1 MIRPAVP
8 AVTGSGSVGSHLRS
22 ASPRSAVGLPWGSL
36 VETRCNMTAQHPQER
51 LLNRHVV
58 AGLFHV
64 PGQAERAVRELRAA
78 GFDEDDIGLATRDPA
93 EREELDRE
101 TGITPRERAETIA
114 KGGSGAGILD
124 KIASWFK
131 ADRSDDLVDAFTRQG
146 FSEEEARYLD
156 RGFQRGLILLTV
168 RADGRAEEALAILRT
183 SGADLGPAAGLDEAA
198 SAPARGAAARGGT
211 APADAAALADL
222 TEAQRIALREEH
234 LRIVKEQVQ
243 AGEVRV
249 RKEVITEQQRI
260 DVPVTREEVVIE
272 RHPVTGEAARA
283 GNVSD
288 LREGE
293 EIRVPLTEEQVRV
306 EKEQVVKE
314 ELTVGKR
321 KVQDTEHVQ
330 DAVRREEARVETT
343 GTVRPVDE
351 SATGSWGG
359 KERRRRAEPSYHGS
373 ERRVAHA

>member
-1 MIRPAVP
+1 
-8 AVTGSGSVGSHLRS
+8 
-22 ASPRSAVGLPWGSL
+22 
-36 VETRCNMTAQHPQER
+36 MTAQHPKEHLSER
-51 LLNRHVV
+51 DVV
-58 AGLFHV
+58 AGLFRV

-101 TGITPRERAETIA
+101 TGITPRERAESIA
-114 KGGSGAGILD
+114 KGGSGGGILD
-124 KIASWFK
+124 KIASWFN
-131 ADRSDDLVDAFTRQG
+131 AERSDDLTNTFTRQG
-146 FSEEEARYLD
+146 FSEDEARYLD
-156 RGFQRGLILLTV
+156 QGFQRGLILLTV

-183 SGADLGPAAGLDEAA
+183 SGADLGPAATMGEATG
-198 SAPARGAAARGGT
+198 APARGAAARGGT
-211 APADAAALADL
+211 AVPAGAALTDL
-222 TEAQRIALREEH
+222 TEAQRIALREEY

-249 RKEVITEQQRI
+249 RKEVVTEEQRI

-272 RHPVTGEAARA
+272 RHPVTGEAARP
-283 GNVSD
+283 GSVGD

-293 EIRVPLTEEQVRV
+293 EIRVPLTEERVRV

-321 KVQDTEHVQ
+321 KVQETQHVQ
-330 DAVRREEARVETT
+330 DAVRHEEARVETA
-343 GTVRPVDE
+343 GNVRPVDQ
-351 SATGSWGG
+351 SATGSWSG
-359 KERRRRAEPSYHGS
+359 KERRRRAEPSYRGA

>member
-1 MIRPAVP
+1 
-8 AVTGSGSVGSHLRS
+8 
-22 ASPRSAVGLPWGSL
+22 
-36 VETRCNMTAQHPQER
+36 MTAQHPQDR
-51 LLNRHVV
+51 WLNRHVV

-78 GFDEDDIGLATRDPA
+78 GFDENDIGLATRDPA
-93 EREELDRE
+93 ERDELDRE
-101 TGITPRERAETIA
+101 TGITPRERAESIA

-131 ADRSDDLVDAFTRQG
+131 AERSDDLTDAFTRQG

-156 RGFQRGLILLTV
+156 QGFQRGLILLTV

-183 SGADLGPAAGLDEAA
+183 SGADLGPAATMPGARE
-198 SAPARGAAARGGT
+198 APARGASARAGT
-211 APADAAALADL
+211 APPADAAALADL
-222 TEAQRIALREEH
+222 TETQRIALREEH

-249 RKEVITEQQRI
+249 RKEVVTEQQRI
-260 DVPVTREEVVIE
+260 DVPVTREEAVIE
-272 RHPVTGEAARA
+272 RRPVTGEAARA

-306 EKEQVVKE
+306 EKEQMVKE
-314 ELTVGKR
+314 ELAVGKR
-321 KVQDTEHVQ
+321 KVQETQHVQ
-330 DAVRREEARVETT
+330 DAVRHEEARVETT
-343 GTVRPVDE
+343 GTVRPVDQR
-351 SATGSWGG
+351 ATGSWGG
-359 KERRRRAEPSYHGS
+359 KERRRRAEPSYHGT
-373 ERRVAHA
+373 ERRVAPA